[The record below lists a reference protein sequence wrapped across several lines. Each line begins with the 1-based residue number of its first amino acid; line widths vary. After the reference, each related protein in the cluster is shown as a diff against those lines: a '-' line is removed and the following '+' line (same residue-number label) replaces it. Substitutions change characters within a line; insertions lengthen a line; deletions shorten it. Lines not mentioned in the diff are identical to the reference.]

1 MPTHDHSPAHPL
13 ATALALS
20 LGAAIALGLS
30 RFSYGLLLPPMRA
43 DLGWSYLLAG
53 AMNTFNAL
61 GYFLG
66 ALATPALMRR
76 LGVWRLLIA
85 GCVLASVFML
95 MSGLVSDTTTLFL
108 QRVCAGVAS
117 AFIFI
122 AGGVLAARLGSMHS
136 QRAGFYIGLYYG
148 GTGFGIALSAL
159 LVPAALAAAQEHGAA
174 HAWQWPWLALGI
186 ACLLATAIMALPAKA
201 IGEAPRALDTP
212 RRFAWRDFAPSLAG
226 YFMFGVGYI
235 GYMTFVIALLKQQGM
250 PPGAHHRVL
259 HPAGPGG
266 SGVVAHLGPHARPL
280 QRRRIAGDPEC
291 RAGRG
296 EHPAGADQLRA
307 RRLPLRPGLRRRVPV
322 GGGLDDGPGAA

>member
-1 MPTHDHSPAHPL
+1 MPTHDHSTAHPL

-76 LGVWRLLIA
+76 LGVWRLLMT
-85 GCVLASVFML
+85 GCVLASAFML
-95 MSGLVSDTTTLFL
+95 MSGLVSDTTALFL
-108 QRVCAGVAS
+108 QRLCAGVAS

-159 LVPAALAAAQEHGAA
+159 LVPTALAAA
-174 HAWQWPWLALGI
+174 
-186 ACLLATAIMALPAKA
+186 
-201 IGEAPRALDTP
+201 
-212 RRFAWRDFAPSLAG
+212 
-226 YFMFGVGYI
+226 
-235 GYMTFVIALLKQQGM
+235 
-250 PPGAHHRVL
+250 
-259 HPAGPGG
+259 
-266 SGVVAHLGPHARPL
+266 
-280 QRRRIAGDPEC
+280 
-291 RAGRG
+291 
-296 EHPAGADQLRA
+296 
-307 RRLPLRPGLRRRVPV
+307 
-322 GGGLDDGPGAA
+322 